1 MTSLFAL
8 VDCNNFYC
16 SVMRVFHP
24 ELNNVP
30 VVVLSNNDGSIIAR
44 SNEAKALGLQMG
56 QPFFEAKSTID
67 KYNVVYFSSN
77 YTLIGDMSARVH
89 RTLARFTPNMEIYSI
104 DEAFL
109 DLGGF
114 KGIDIPDYART
125 IRNTVKKWTGIPV
138 SIGVAPTKTLAKLA
152 NRIAKKSEKANGV
165 LVLTEAKHLEAAL
178 KRTDISDVW
187 GIGSRYATKLHS
199 FGINNAWQL
208 ANVTDAFAKKHLT
221 VVGLRLVKE
230 LRGEPCTDLEIEP
243 PAKKG
248 ICSSRSFGQP
258 VTTLNDLKEAVAIYA
273 SRCAYKLRQQKSACR
288 VVTVFIHT
296 NPFREQEPQY
306 YNTKT
311 IYLPVS
317 SSSTIELVQ
326 YATMALEHIY
336 RDGFAYK
343 KAGVYITEIG
353 PADGAQMNI
362 FDRVDRSKHASL
374 MLTLDQLNR
383 SMGKGTVKVAAEG
396 VSHIWEPKAEF
407 SPPCYTTRIEDVL
420 KVR

>member
-8 VDCNNFYC
+8 CDCNNFYC
-16 SVMRVFHP
+16 SVMRVFRP
-24 ELNNVP
+24 ELNGVP

-56 QPFFEAKSTID
+56 QPFFEAKPTID
-67 KYNVVYFSSN
+67 KYKVAYFSSN

-89 RTLARFTPNMEIYSI
+89 NTLGRFTPNMEIYSI

-114 KGIDIPDYART
+114 KGVDVPEYAHT
-125 IRNTVKKWTGIPV
+125 IRSTVRKWTGIPISV
-138 SIGVAPTKTLAKLA
+138 GAAPTKTLAKLA
-152 NRIAKKSEKANGV
+152 NRIAKKSDKAGGV
-165 LVLTEAKHLEAAL
+165 LVLTEARHLEAAL
-178 KRTDISDVW
+178 KRTDVSDVW
-187 GIGSRYATKLHS
+187 GIGSRYATKLRH
-199 FGINNAWQL
+199 FGISDAWQL
-208 ANVTDAFAKKHLT
+208 AHVSDAFAKKHLT

-230 LRGEPCTDLEIEP
+230 LRGEPCAELEIEP

-258 VTTLNDLKEAVAIYA
+258 VTKLADMKEAVAVYA
-273 SRCAYKLRQQKSACR
+273 SRCAYKLRQQKSTCQ
-288 VVTVFIHT
+288 VITVFIHT

-311 IYLPVS
+311 IHLPVPS
-317 SSSTIELVQ
+317 NSTIEIVQ
-326 YATMALEHIY
+326 YAAMALEAIY
-336 RDGFAYK
+336 RAGFAYK

-353 PADGAQMNI
+353 PVSGAQMGL
-362 FDRVDRSKHASL
+362 FDRVDRGKHASL
-374 MLTLDQLNR
+374 MLTLDKLNR
-383 SMGKGTVKVAAEG
+383 SMGRGTVKVAAEG
-396 VSHIWEPKAEF
+396 LRHSWEPKAEYG
-407 SPPCYTTRIEDVL
+407 SPCYTTRIEDVL